1 MKIAWIQ
8 VLLSLI
14 LGFAVGF
21 VFDKNLLPCCFT
33 KQGCPC
39 KWNKCHKGEDFKKHM
54 LEKFS
59 KELDLNEEQKVKVA
73 SIFEVKHTKFK
84 AIKESTHEEINKLL
98 TPEQQAKF
106 EQFKAKREKRH
117 KKCG

>member
-14 LGFAVGF
+14 VGFAVGF

-33 KQGCPC
+33 KKCCPS
-39 KWNKCHKGEDFKKHM
+39 KCSSHM
-54 LEKFS
+54 FEKLSS
-59 KELDLNEEQKVKVA
+59 KLDLTEEQKVKVA

-106 EQFKAKREKRH
+106 EEFKAKREKCH